1 MKSIIPMPSGS
12 GGPPRGSSL
21 GGVLRQLA
29 PTGLSLLIVLFLL
42 LLVLIYATCTQ
53 YIEPDQFAV
62 KQVDVP
68 MPLITGAAG
77 IHTNVYETGI
87 QWRLPGSEKFL
98 IFPKSVRAITLHS
111 KGKLPE
117 EGGRFVHYEDA
128 AHIQTSDGFFISLDV
143 SILYRVINPYKA
155 VIKFGAGSLYEQNGI
170 VIQAETFLKSTM
182 GTLHPEDFFS
192 AAKRV
197 AKQEETRDRFNEF
210 LDPQGLHVE
219 HVLIRYPKYHE
230 AVQARIE
237 ARNIQEQ
244 TRQKNIEEATL
255 AEALGA
261 LKEVEQQGQANL
273 SIKLMEGSNYVTR
286 LTAQMDSYR
295 RKKASEANKVM
306 ALAEAE
312 RQRMVN
318 EAYQGPGAD
327 RLIGLQ
333 WAKVLSGLDTII
345 LESGG
350 PNGFNPLDLDSLMR
364 QLKLKPATNPP
375 PAEPVKATGKKSNP

>member
-1 MKSIIPMPSGS
+1 MKPFTTMPSPGGS
-12 GGPPRGSSL
+12 PGGSSL
-21 GGVLRQLA
+21 RGLLRQLA
-29 PTGLSLLIVLFLL
+29 PTGLSLLIVLLL
-42 LLVLIYATCTQ
+42 LLLLLLYAICTQ

-68 MPLITGAAG
+68 VPLITGAAG
-77 IHTNVYETGI
+77 IHSNIYQTGI
-87 QWRLPGSEKFL
+87 QWRLPGCEKFL

-111 KGKLPE
+111 KGRGPDESNRYVRYE
-117 EGGRFVHYEDA
+117 EA
-128 AHIQTSDGFFISLDV
+128 AHIQTSDGFFITLDV
-143 SILYRVINPYKA
+143 SIFYRVIDPYKA

-182 GTLHPEDFFS
+182 GTLHPEDFFN

-197 AKQEETRDRFNEF
+197 AKQDEARDRFNEF

-244 TRQKNIEEATL
+244 TRQKNIEEARL

-261 LKEVEQQGQANL
+261 LKEVEKQGEANL

-286 LTAQMDSYR
+286 LTAQMDAYR
-295 RKKASEANKVM
+295 RKKASEADKVM

-312 RQRMVN
+312 RQRMIN
-318 EAYQGPGAD
+318 EAYQGAGAD

-350 PNGFNPLDLDSLMR
+350 PNGFNPLDLDSLMK
-364 QLKLKPATNPP
+364 QLKLKPA
-375 PAEPVKATGKKSNP
+375 AGQADSSGKTSKTTASH

>member
-1 MKSIIPMPSGS
+1 
-12 GGPPRGSSL
+12 
-21 GGVLRQLA
+21 
-29 PTGLSLLIVLFLL
+29 LSLLIVLVLL
-42 LLVLIYATCTQ
+42 FFALLYATCTQ

-68 MPLITGAAG
+68 VPLFTGAAG
-77 IHTNVYETGI
+77 IHTNIYQTGI
-87 QWRLPGSEKFL
+87 QWRLPGCEKFL

-111 KGKLPE
+111 QGKSKE
-117 EGGRFVHYEDA
+117 EGARFVRYEEA
-128 AHIQTSDGFFISLDV
+128 AHIQTSDGFFITLDV
-143 SILYRVINPYKA
+143 SILYRVIDPYKA

-182 GTLHPEDFFS
+182 GTLHPEDFFN

-197 AKQEETRDRFNEF
+197 VKQEETRDRFNEF
-210 LDPQGLHVE
+210 LEPQGLHVE

-244 TRQKNIEEATL
+244 TRQKNIEEAKL

-261 LKEVEQQGQANL
+261 LKEVEKQGEANL

-295 RKKASEANKVM
+295 RKKASEANRVM
-306 ALAEAE
+306 SLAEAE
-312 RQRMVN
+312 RQRMIN
-318 EAYQGPGAD
+318 DAYQGAGAD

-350 PNGFNPLDLDSLMR
+350 PKGFNPLDLDSLMK
-364 QLKLKPATNPP
+364 QLKLKPATASPPDGPAKTSGKNP
-375 PAEPVKATGKKSNP
+375 

>member
-1 MKSIIPMPSGS
+1 
-12 GGPPRGSSL
+12 
-21 GGVLRQLA
+21 V
-29 PTGLSLLIVLFLL
+29 
-42 LLVLIYATCTQ
+42 
-53 YIEPDQFAV
+53 
-62 KQVDVP
+62 VD
-68 MPLITGAAG
+68 
-77 IHTNVYETGI
+77 
-87 QWRLPGSEKFL
+87 
-98 IFPKSVRAITLHS
+98 
-111 KGKLPE
+111 
-117 EGGRFVHYEDA
+117 
-128 AHIQTSDGFFISLDV
+128 
-143 SILYRVINPYKA
+143 PYNA

-170 VIQAETFLKSTM
+170 LIQAETFLKSTM
-182 GTLHPEDFFS
+182 GTLHPEDFFN

-210 LDPQGLHVE
+210 LQPQGLRVE

-244 TRQKNIEEATL
+244 TRQKNIEEAKL

-261 LKEVEQQGQANL
+261 LKEVEKQGEANL

-286 LTAQMDSYR
+286 LTAQMDAYR

-312 RQRMVN
+312 RQRMIN
-318 EAYQGPGAD
+318 EAYQGAGAD

-333 WAKVLSGLDTII
+333 WAKVLSGLDTIV

-350 PNGFNPLDLDSLMR
+350 PNGFNPLDLDSLMK
-364 QLKLKPATNPP
+364 QLKLKPSIPSQN
-375 PAEPVKATGKKSNP
+375 EGGVKAAHRTAAP